1 MLDTRDA
8 RTVSDLDHADQY
20 RMLREEILEQVRD
33 TRRLETLTLG
43 ALALFYTWVLT
54 HGAAAGG
61 RGIYWIAPVMVLLAA
76 VRAWVALSRIAE
88 IAAYLREIEI
98 AAFGRIAEHG
108 TVLLPR
114 PSILD
119 QKFKLSDLWRA
130 DIQTYAGNPP
140 GWEQHVEAYGSR
152 LISRSA
158 VAFWAL
164 LFLFTFFAAILMP
177 DLAATHF

>member
-1 MLDTRDA
+1 MLDTRD
-8 RTVSDLDHADQY
+8 RQLTGDLDHADQY

-43 ALALFYTWVLT
+43 ALAIFYTWVLT
-54 HGAAAGG
+54 HGVAAGG
-61 RGIYWIAPVMVLLAA
+61 RGIYWLAPLMVLLAG

-164 LFLFTFFAAILMP
+164 LFLFTLFAAILMP
-177 DLAATHF
+177 DLATPQV

>member
-1 MLDTRDA
+1 MLDTRD
-8 RTVSDLDHADQY
+8 RQLTGDLDHADQY

-43 ALALFYTWVLT
+43 ALAIFYTWVLT
-54 HGAAAGG
+54 HGVAAGG
-61 RGIYWIAPVMVLLAA
+61 RGIYWLAPLMVLLAA

-119 QKFKLSDLWRA
+119 QKFNLSDLWRA

-164 LFLFTFFAAILMP
+164 LFLFTLFAAFLMP
-177 DLAATHF
+177 DLAGAGA